1 MNKKLLLTLGFASSV
16 PLVTVAAS
24 CSKLSKDGQELQ
36 QYVENVENTLLLKMK
51 NQIFSSDKLISELIP
66 KLEKVI
72 LDAKN
77 LINDTQK
84 HEDSEYKMRLH
95 NLVDV
100 SKVSQERIT
109 LLDTRNNLKIV
120 MKTLEV
126 DIEEHQKA
134 PKYSDKRY
142 KKIKSL
148 YDEIKAN
155 IDNEDITILQSL
167 YKNAQEL

>member
-1 MNKKLLLTLGFASSV
+1 MNKKLLLTLGFVASL
-16 PLVTVAAS
+16 PMVTVAAS

-36 QYVENVENTLLLKMK
+36 QYVENVEKTLLLKMK
-51 NQIFSSDKLISELIP
+51 NQTFSSDKLISKLTP

-84 HEDSEYKMRLH
+84 HEDSEYKTHLH

-100 SKVSQERIT
+100 VKASQERIT
-109 LLDTRNNLKIV
+109 LLDTRNNLKSI
-120 MKTLEV
+120 MKTLETN
-126 DIEEHQKA
+126 IEEHQKA
-134 PKYSDKRY
+134 PKYSDERY

-148 YDEIKAN
+148 YDDLKAN
-155 IDNEDITILQSL
+155 IDKDDIVLLQSL
-167 YKNAQEL
+167 YKKAQEL